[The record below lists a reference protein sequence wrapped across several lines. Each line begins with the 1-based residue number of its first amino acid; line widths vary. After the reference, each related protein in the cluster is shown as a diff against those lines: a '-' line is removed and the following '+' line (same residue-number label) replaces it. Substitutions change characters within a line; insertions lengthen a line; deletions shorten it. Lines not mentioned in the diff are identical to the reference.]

1 MIGVGS
7 IGLIPARVRT
17 SKAHALARIDPN
29 QLDLAIPTGRHP
41 LSKPGHQI
49 VINTSA
55 CLNSDGEIPLRQA
68 RPQGLEA
75 IARHVKLAPLP
86 DPFPSRVDKRSREK
100 RLARVNPQYQT
111 RIHGSP
117 PWVIPQPGLSALQ
130 RSAFVKRGPVRD
142 ELGQWAEER
151 PLERALSSR
160 RERFLPPIFVCGT
173 SRRNCRLTAI
183 FHIST
188 AIHNEKEAKRKL
200 LLLLIFTTY
209 WVPQGSYKARPWS
222 AVTCYR
228 LRPRATTDCTLRK
241 QRSDCRGEPCPR
253 HISIPVHFSPA
264 SRTAFPRLS
273 RRRTGKQ
280 FTSPARPPGMPKNE
294 SSGDGI

>member
-86 DPFPSRVDKRSREK
+86 DPFPSRVDERSREK

-188 AIHNEKEAKRKL
+188 AIHKEKEAKRKLLL

-209 WVPQGSYKARPWS
+209 WVPQGSYKARFWS
-222 AVTCYR
+222 AAACYR
-228 LRPRATTDCTLRK
+228 LGWAKLALPACAHQRGRARA
-241 QRSDCRGEPCPR
+241 RGR
-253 HISIPVHFSPA
+253 LFAVARDPA
-264 SRTAFPRLS
+264 ALF
-273 RRRTGKQ
+273 
-280 FTSPARPPGMPKNE
+280 
-294 SSGDGI
+294 